1 MTGDKTMKRLK
12 TLLHSFNRDQ
22 DGTVIIEAVLMLPL
36 MIWVGLGMYAYWD
49 GYQTTNT
56 SQKGAYVIA
65 DLVSRQNEPMSRS
78 DLEGLNQVMN
88 FMLSTGETAKLRVTS
103 IGRKISHDDGDHEGE
118 NDDEH
123 EHAPAP
129 APVADD
135 AEFEVLWSKSPYL
148 AMPALTTADLAAY
161 SNRIPMMAEGDT
173 VIMVETEVGFTPVFD
188 VGLDPLTIK
197 DLIVTRPRFLPQVC
211 YHDCDEHNGTSH
223 DDD

>member
-1 MTGDKTMKRLK
+1 MTGGKAMKRLQV
-12 TLLHSFNRDQ
+12 LLRSYSRDQ
-22 DGTVIIEAVLMLPL
+22 AGTVIIEAVLMLPL

-65 DLVSRQNEPMSRS
+65 DLVSRQNEPVSRS

-88 FMLSTGETAKLRVTS
+88 FMLSADETAKLRVTS

-129 APVADD
+129 VA
-135 AEFEVLWSKSPYL
+135 AEIEYEVLWSKSPYR
-148 AMPALTTADLAAY
+148 AMPALTTANLPAY

-173 VIMVETEVGFTPVFD
+173 VIMVETEVGFIPVFD

-197 DLIVTRPRFLPQVC
+197 DLIVTRPRFLPQLC
-211 YHDCDEHNGTSH
+211 YHDCDEHNGHEH

>member
-1 MTGDKTMKRLK
+1 MKRLQ
-12 TLLHSFNRDQ
+12 TLLRSYKSDQ
-22 DGTVIIEAVLMLPL
+22 AGTVIIEAVLMLPL

-88 FMLSTGETAKLRVTS
+88 FMLSAGETAKLRVTS
-103 IGRKISHDDGDHEGE
+103 IGRNVSRDEGDHEGE

-123 EHAPAP
+123 DHEHDHEDSPAP

-135 AEFEVLWSKSPYL
+135 AEFEVLWSKSPYS
-148 AMPALTTADLAAY
+148 AMPALTTADLQAY
-161 SNRIPMMAEGDT
+161 TNRIPMMAEGDT
-173 VIMVETEVGFTPVFD
+173 VIMVETEVGFIPVFD

-197 DLIVTRPRFLPQVC
+197 DLIVTRPRFLPQLC
-211 YHDCDEHNGTSH
+211 YHDCDEHNDKSH